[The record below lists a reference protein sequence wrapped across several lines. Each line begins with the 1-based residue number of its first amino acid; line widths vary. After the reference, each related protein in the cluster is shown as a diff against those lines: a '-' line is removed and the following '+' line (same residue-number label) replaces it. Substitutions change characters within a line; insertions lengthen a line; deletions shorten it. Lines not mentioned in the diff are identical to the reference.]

1 MKKLSKVVSVVLAA
15 SMTVGMLAGCG
26 STSSTS
32 ETSTSDTFKIGSIGP
47 LTGSAAIYGIA
58 AMNGA
63 QIAVDEINAA
73 GGINGYQIEFST
85 QDDAHDAEKS
95 VNAYNSLKD
104 WGMQILAGTVTTT
117 PCLAVADKTYKDG
130 MLEITPSASAAS
142 VITNPNVFQV
152 CFTDPNQGIASAD
165 YIAEHFPDA
174 TIGVL
179 YCSNDAYSTGIRDTF
194 VAEAAVK
201 GLNIA
206 AEEAFTTDTN
216 TDFTTQLQKCQS
228 AGVDLLFYPYYYQEA
243 SVILTE
249 INTMGYDVTV
259 FGVDG
264 MDGILGVT
272 NFDVSLAEGVYLLTA
287 FASDAKDD
295 ATVSFVTKYKEQY
308 GDTLN
313 QFAADAY
320 DVIYTI
326 KAVLEKAN
334 CTPSMSA
341 KEIGDVA
348 IPAMTE
354 ITVDGLTGQGMT
366 WDSTGA
372 VSKAPTAVVIKDG
385 AYVTP
390 EE

>member
-1 MKKLSKVVSVVLAA
+1 
-15 SMTVGMLAGCG
+15 
-26 STSSTS
+26 
-32 ETSTSDTFKIGSIGP
+32 
-47 LTGSAAIYGIA
+47 
-58 AMNGA
+58 
-63 QIAVDEINAA
+63 
-73 GGINGYQIEFST
+73 
-85 QDDAHDAEKS
+85 
-95 VNAYNSLKD
+95 
-104 WGMQILAGTVTTT
+104 
-117 PCLAVADKTYKDG
+117 
-130 MLEITPSASAAS
+130 
-142 VITNPNVFQV
+142 
-152 CFTDPNQGIASAD
+152 
-165 YIAEHFPDA
+165 
-174 TIGVL
+174 
-179 YCSNDAYSTGIRDTF
+179 
-194 VAEAAVK
+194 
-201 GLNIA
+201 
-206 AEEAFTTDTN
+206 
-216 TDFTTQLQKCQS
+216 
-228 AGVDLLFYPYYYQEA
+228 
-243 SVILTE
+243 
-249 INTMGYDVTV
+249 MGYDVTV